1 MTFAGVMTIILYSLK
16 PYWWLLLL
24 LLVPL
29 VLAQALGWKK
39 RGPRPGWL
47 YLISLLAGIAAAL
60 LAPAVTNS
68 KLSYVA
74 TMTDWL
80 SLLAVAVGAALYTF
94 LLLCPLVRRRS

>member
-24 LLVPL
+24 LLIPL

-94 LLLCPLVRRRS
+94 LLLCPLVRSRN